1 MIDYIARVTKNRR
14 KDIVNALSKENIS
27 KIYEL
32 ADVYHSDNI
41 DRISED
47 FIQEAKIPL
56 GTFDNVKECKYS
68 IPSHWDIGKVYKRL
82 IKAVAE
88 YEKIDVIDAL
98 IEVYNSFLSDK
109 IDDYNSSMY
118 YENPSYLLECYLE
131 KKVI

>member
-1 MIDYIARVTKNRR
+1 MQDIGRESTKDNDLFFTCSLIDYIARVTKNRR

-41 DRISED
+41 DRVSED

-68 IPSHWDIGKVYKRL
+68 IPSH
-82 IKAVAE
+82 
-88 YEKIDVIDAL
+88 
-98 IEVYNSFLSDK
+98 
-109 IDDYNSSMY
+109 
-118 YENPSYLLECYLE
+118 
-131 KKVI
+131 